1 MGKKTFWKGKLM
13 TITTKIMTMIC
24 LMMGTALFVISL
36 PNMLD
41 YVGLI
46 DILSH
51 DIAIILLIGGF
62 YLISNTKEKTY
73 VRSN

>member
-1 MGKKTFWKGKLM
+1 MNLTIKL
-13 TITTKIMTMIC
+13 MTMIC
-24 LMMGTALFVISL
+24 LMMGTALFVITL

-41 YVGLI
+41 YVGVI

-51 DIAIILLIGGF
+51 DLAIILLIGGF

-73 VRSN
+73 ARSN

>member
-1 MGKKTFWKGKLM
+1 MGNQNFWKGKLM
-13 TITTKIMTMIC
+13 TLTHKIMIMFC
-24 LMMGTALFVISL
+24 LMMGTAIFIHTL

-51 DIAIILLIGGF
+51 DIAIVLLIGGF

>member
-1 MGKKTFWKGKLM
+1 MNL
-13 TITTKIMTMIC
+13 TIKIMTMIC
-24 LMMGTALFVISL
+24 LMVGTALFVISL

-51 DIAIILLIGGF
+51 DLAIILLIGGF

-73 VRSN
+73 ARSN

>member
-1 MGKKTFWKGKLM
+1 MNLTIKL
-13 TITTKIMTMIC
+13 MTMIC
-24 LMMGTALFVISL
+24 LMMGTALFVITL

-41 YVGLI
+41 YVGVI

-51 DIAIILLIGGF
+51 DLAIILLIGGF

>member
-1 MGKKTFWKGKLM
+1 M
-13 TITTKIMTMIC
+13 TLTAKIMTMIC

>member
-1 MGKKTFWKGKLM
+1 LGNKTFWKGKLM
-13 TITTKIMTMIC
+13 NLINKIMTMFC

-41 YVGLI
+41 YVGLV

-51 DIAIILLIGGF
+51 DLAIVLLIGGF
-62 YLISNTKEKTY
+62 YLISTTKEKTY
-73 VRSN
+73 ARSN

>member
-1 MGKKTFWKGKLM
+1 
-13 TITTKIMTMIC
+13 
-24 LMMGTALFVISL
+24 LFVISL

-62 YLISNTKEKTY
+62 YLISNTKEKTW
-73 VRSN
+73 VLSHLKHKGEDIC

>member
-1 MGKKTFWKGKLM
+1 M
-13 TITTKIMTMIC
+13 TITIKIMTMIC

>member
-1 MGKKTFWKGKLM
+1 MNL
-13 TITTKIMTMIC
+13 TTKIMTMIC

-41 YVGLI
+41 YLGLI